1 MAILKKIKF
10 GTGTATPIAK
20 TVVQG
25 KPKGVISVTNTSG
38 FNNTDSEEKDYS
50 YDIDVNVDGTT
61 LVKSTTTGDNPVTQ
75 LAVGTVPAAQVSVA
89 AGGHNA
95 SADPADDKTFVG
107 DDVEEVLLELNE
119 KIKQTGNVAR
129 TYTVVDDTAN
139 VEDLPTNVLK
149 RYRLQETIG
158 SQSPTLVGA
167 NIDIPKDSSLKEV
180 YLGASTDTINA
191 TTGVITKNTVTDP
204 QSMNFAYQLANG
216 TYSLTK
222 IDVSK
227 FLTESEFGDG
237 LSVSGAGVVS
247 ANVGDGLEI
256 DSTSKAI
263 EVKIDSSSEEDS
275 QTTPAAFLTVGANG
289 IKIQG
294 IKDEI
299 GRKIDAL
306 NFIDF
311 AVAGQYV
318 SEVDETDGVI
328 SVSRADVSAAKLNN
342 YAKGETKPQS
352 TDIAATDTINQAFAK
367 IEFKIDDNEKTT
379 AASLTDLDNRIK
391 AMDKTASAVDG
402 QVVTT
407 VAEADGVVS
416 ETKANVKDLQLGGYA
431 KDASATGAIGGT
443 DTINT
448 ALSKLENQIDAAKAA
463 ATTKVA
469 KDTNASHL
477 TVTQSA
483 PAADGSVTYT
493 IGESDIASK
502 TDLDAEI
509 AARKAVDGQDGQTYA
524 ANTTA
529 NYINNATSLNDADV
543 KLDTA
548 IKAEETRAQS
558 AETAIG
564 TAVGLTKASGSET
577 RSFTPTTNYG
587 GTGTS
592 AATSVI
598 DNMQKL
604 DTQLKTVS
612 DSLAGIQYSVSSTE
626 LTFYGMTEHA

>member
-1 MAILKKIKF
+1 MAVLKQIKF
-10 GTGTATPIAK
+10 GSTSTPIAK

-25 KPKGVISVTNTSG
+25 KPEGVISVTNTSG
-38 FNNTDSEEKDYS
+38 FNNKDSEEKDYS
-50 YDIDVNVDGTT
+50 YDIDVNVDNATI
-61 LVKSTTTGDNPVTQ
+61 VKSSGS
-75 LAVGTVPAAQVSVA
+75 LAVGTVPAAKVSVA
-89 AGGHNA
+89 AIQGIDATDAQAAFQELKEEIDNVGGAAKSYKIVEVDEPASTSQAEYKIQEKIGEGNWTDVKGSSPIVVPKDNA
-95 SADPADDKTFVG
+95 FITAQLGHTGATVDQETGAITDGADTGA
-107 DDVEEVLLELNE
+107 EVLLIEYKNGE
-119 KIKQTGNVAR
+119 G
-129 TYTVVDDTAN
+129 TYTL
-139 VEDLPTNVLK
+139 VEIP
-149 RYRLQETIG
+149 
-158 SQSPTLVGA
+158 VG
-167 NIDIPKDSSLKEV
+167 D
-180 YLGASTDTINA
+180 
-191 TTGVITKNTVTDP
+191 
-204 QSMNFAYQLANG
+204 
-216 TYSLTK
+216 
-222 IDVSK
+222 
-227 FLTESEFGDG
+227 FLRESEFKDG
-237 LSVSGAGVVS
+237 LQVNGGEVS
-247 ANVGDGLEI
+247 AKLGNGIEFGNEATGNKSLNVKI
-256 DSTSKAI
+256 DSTS
-263 EVKIDSSSEEDS
+263 E
-275 QTTPAAFLTVGANG
+275 TFLTVGADG
-289 IKIQG
+289 VKLAGVQ
-294 IKDEI
+294 
-299 GRKIDAL
+299 DAINAKVAAL
-306 NFIDF
+306 DF
-311 AVAGQYV
+311 TDTPVDSQYV
-318 SEVDETDGVI
+318 TKVDETDGVV
-328 SVSRADVSAAKLNN
+328 SVERADVSAAKLNN

-548 IKAEETRAQS
+548 IKAEETRAKA
-558 AETAIG
+558 AEAEI
-564 TAVGLTKASGSET
+564 ANKVGLTGAEGSRT
-577 RSFTPTTNYG
+577 FTPTTNYG
-587 GTGTS
+587 GTDTS

-598 DNMQKL
+598 DNMQKI
-604 DTQLKTVS
+604 DDALKAVS
-612 DSLAGIQYSVSSTE
+612 DKANAIQYKVNGTTLE
-626 LTFYGMTEHA
+626 FYGMTEKTGA